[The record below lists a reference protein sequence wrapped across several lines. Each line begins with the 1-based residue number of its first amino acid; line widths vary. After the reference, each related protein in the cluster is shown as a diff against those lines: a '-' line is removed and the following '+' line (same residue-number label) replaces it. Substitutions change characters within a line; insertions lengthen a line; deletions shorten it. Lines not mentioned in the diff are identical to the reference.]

1 MASGKAG
8 ITWLALEPTLRSAIK
23 EGDERRLCEL
33 LRLLQMGERPLQV
46 VLALPCFSGILHA
59 AVESGSERCLLLL
72 LEARA
77 DPNTVEET
85 RDGHLRT
92 PLFLALERNHLTKK
106 SSSTL
111 KMVRHLL
118 AHGRADTEGEHPST
132 GPHGSITPLYYAA
145 DMGDLPS
152 LTLLIQ
158 ARAAVNYVAG
168 PGGCT
173 ALMVAAEKGAT
184 RAVCNSCCSLR
195 RTSTIKPLK
204 RKPRCG
210 CPRIMGTSAWPRC
223 YSSIGRL

>member
-1 MASGKAG
+1 MLPQITDSEKKAA
-8 ITWLALEPTLRSAIK
+8 WLALESALRRAIK

-33 LRLLQMGERPLQV
+33 LSLLQTGERPLQI

-118 AHGRADTEGEHPST
+118 AHGADTEGRHSST
-132 GPHGSITPLYYAA
+132 GPQGHQTGSMTPLYYAA

-168 PGGCT
+168 SGGCT

-195 RTSTIKPLK
+195 RTSTIKSLEDT
-204 RKPRCG
+204 PRCG
-210 CPRIMGTSAWPRC
+210 WPRVMAAW
-223 YSSIGRL
+223 G